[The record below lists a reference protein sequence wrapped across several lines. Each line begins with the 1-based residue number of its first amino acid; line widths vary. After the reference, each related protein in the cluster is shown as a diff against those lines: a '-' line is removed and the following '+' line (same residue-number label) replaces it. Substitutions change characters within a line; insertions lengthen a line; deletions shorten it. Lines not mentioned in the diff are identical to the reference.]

1 MNNTDKKKRFI
12 ELRAAGNSYQTI
24 ATELHVS
31 KSTLTRWNKDLSAD
45 IAQIKQKDLEALYQS
60 YGMAR
65 EARVKQLGEIIK
77 KIDKAIDAAD
87 LSEVAPEKLLDLKL
101 KYLTAIK
108 AEYIEPAPALDDDLT
123 AQDLLNAYRDLIN
136 RLRAGT
142 VDAGRAKEEAALLDR
157 ALKAYDSVVINKR
170 VDDLERLSVSESAA
184 RIDEFLSEISVDDDI
199 SV

>member
-24 ATELHVS
+24 ATELNVS
-31 KSTLTRWNKDLSAD
+31 KSTLTRWNKELSAD

-65 EARVKQLGEIIK
+65 EARIKQLGEIIK

-108 AEYIEPAPALDDDLT
+108 AEYIEPAPALDDNLT

-142 VDAGRAKEEAALLDR
+142 VDTGRAKEEAALLDH

-184 RIDEFLSEISVDDDI
+184 RIDEILSEISVDDDI